1 MGAITPLNIELNNI
15 IDNVDEK
22 LSITRF
28 NKIKLNLGPI
38 GVLLSFYAITLLLLT
53 VIRLIFIIWQA
64 ERTLNDNAW
73 PQILLNGLR
82 IDISIL
88 SYLFIIPL
96 LISFIGLFINSK
108 NTSGNQI
115 LRSFLKA
122 WLITSVTVLVFFEA
136 ITPTFMGF

>member
-15 IDNVDEK
+15 VDNVDEQ

-28 NKIKLNLGPI
+28 NKIKLKLGPI
-38 GVLLSFYAITLLLLT
+38 GVLLSFYAITLLSLT
-53 VIRLIFIIWQA
+53 VIRLIFIVWQA
-64 ERTLNDNAW
+64 ERTLNENAW

-96 LISFIGLFINSK
+96 LISFIGTFINSK
-108 NTSGNQI
+108 NSSGNQI
-115 LRSFLKA
+115 
-122 WLITSVTVLVFFEA
+122 SVSYTHL
-136 ITPTFMGF
+136 TLPTN